1 MKKHL
6 CIDCGNTHAK
16 AALFD
21 GDEVVA
27 EVMTGYD
34 DLSPLVHFA
43 SGSGACA
50 ALMSST
56 SHRSAAV
63 AAAVSPLLSC
73 PLGELTHLTP
83 LPLTIGY
90 RTPATLGR
98 DRIAAAVGAWQ
109 LFTGSNVLVVDAGT
123 CITLDVVTATG
134 VYLGGNIAPG
144 VEMRLKAMH
153 DYTSRLP
160 LADISGEVPLVGY
173 DTDTAL
179 RSGAVLGAA
188 AEVEGTARAIKAVTG
203 QLKVMLTGGSAELLS
218 QYLGEINVG
227 VEPHLVLRGLN
238 AIIGYNE

>member
-73 PLGELTHLTP
+73 QLRELTHLTP

-90 RTPATLGR
+90 RTPTTLGR

-109 LFTGSNVLVVDAGT
+109 LFTGSNLLVVDAGT

-153 DYTSRLP
+153 DYTSRWPTSPAKCHWWAMTPTPLCAAGLCWVLLP
-160 LADISGEVPLVGY
+160 
-173 DTDTAL
+173 
-179 RSGAVLGAA
+179 RSK
-188 AEVEGTARAIKAVTG
+188 ARR
-203 QLKVMLTGGSAELLS
+203 
-218 QYLGEINVG
+218 
-227 VEPHLVLRGLN
+227 EP
-238 AIIGYNE
+238 